1 MDASFDGLGSSPQP
15 ESRMMTNRSR
25 PEEPGTLSL
34 VLDLVRNHTALSQPE
49 IVRLSGLGRTV
60 VARRVSEL
68 KAVGLLEEGALGLS
82 TGGRAPRQ
90 LIFRGDAGVLLVA
103 ELGASSLAVGLAD
116 LTGRLLKDH
125 EEPARVELDGA
136 DPGLT
141 LNRMES
147 LFDDLYEGLPVPRP
161 PIWGIGIGVLGPV
174 DVETARP
181 TQLPVIPGWGDYP
194 IRERFG
200 SRYDAPVWVD
210 NEVNLMALGEYRQG
224 VGKGTDELI
233 FIKVGSGIGA
243 GIITGGR
250 LQRGAQG
257 AAGEVGHITVVEDES
272 VTCWCGNT
280 GCAQELA
287 SGNAIARDAVDAT
300 PHSPYLKQV
309 VANGQLVDARAVAAG
324 AAVGDPTC
332 LELLIRAG
340 RYIGRMAAMLVNI
353 CNPAMIIIGGA
364 VARAG
369 DPFLA
374 AIRQEIYRQ
383 SFPLASR
390 DLRVSLSPLSDRAG
404 LVGAACMVSDEL
416 MSPQHLPAWIDHGSP
431 LGLQRSVYADSRG
444 AGVGT
449 A

>member
-1 MDASFDGLGSSPQP
+1 MP
-15 ESRMMTNRSR
+15 NRSG
-25 PEEPGTLSL
+25 PENPGSLSL
-34 VLDLVRNHTALSQPE
+34 VLDLVRNGTALSQPA
-49 IVRLSGLGRTV
+49 IMRLSGLGRTV
-60 VARRVSEL
+60 VAQRVSEL

-90 LIFRGDAGVLLVA
+90 LIFRGDAAVLLVA
-103 ELGASSLAVGLAD
+103 EIGPTSLAVGLAD

-125 EEPARVELDGA
+125 KEPARVLDDA
-136 DPGLT
+136 DPELT
-141 LNRMES
+141 LSLMET
-147 LFDDLYEGLPVPRP
+147 LFDDLYESLPAPRP
-161 PIWGIGIGVLGPV
+161 PIWGIGIAVLGPV
-174 DVETARP
+174 DAETARP
-181 TQLPVIPGWGDYP
+181 TRLPFMPSWGDYP

-233 FIKVGSGIGA
+233 FIKVDRGIAA

-257 AAGEVGHITVVEDES
+257 AAGEVGHIMVVEDES

-280 GCAQELA
+280 GCVNQLA
-287 SGNAIARDAVDAT
+287 SGDAITRDAVEAA

-309 VANGQLVDARAVAAG
+309 VANGQPADARAVAAG
-324 AAVGDPTC
+324 AAVGDPAC

-340 RYIGRMAAMLVNI
+340 RYIGQIAAILVNV

-374 AIRQEIYRQ
+374 VIRQEIYRR

-390 DLRVSLSPLSDRAG
+390 DLRVSLSPLSETAAR
-404 LVGAACMVSDEL
+404 VGAAFMVSDEL
-416 MSPQHLPAWIDHGSP
+416 MSAQHLPAWIGHGSP
-431 LGLQRSVYADSRG
+431 AGLQGSGYVDSRD
-444 AGVGT
+444 ARVGT

>member
-1 MDASFDGLGSSPQP
+1 
-15 ESRMMTNRSR
+15 MMTSSSR
-25 PEEPGTLSL
+25 PEDPASLSL
-34 VLDLVRNHTALSQPE
+34 VLDLVRNGAARNQPA

-68 KAVGLLEEGALGLS
+68 KAVGLLEEGALDLS

-103 ELGASSLAVGLAD
+103 ELGAASLSVGLAD
-116 LTGRLLKDH
+116 LSGRLLREH
-125 EEPARVELDGA
+125 EEPAPVVD
-136 DPGLT
+136 DPEST
-141 LNRMES
+141 FSRMEW
-147 LFDDLYEGLPVPRP
+147 LFDDLYQGLPEPRP

-174 DVETARP
+174 DAETARP
-181 TQLPVIPGWGDYP
+181 TPLPFMPTWGDYP

-210 NEVNLMALGEYRQG
+210 NEVNLMALGEYRQIT
-224 VGKGTDELI
+224 GKGTDELI
-233 FIKVGSGIGA
+233 FIKVGNSIAA

-257 AAGEVGHITVVEDES
+257 AAGEVGHISVVEDES

-280 GCAQELA
+280 GCVVQLA
-287 SGNAIARDAVDAT
+287 SGLAIERNAVDT
-300 PHSPYLKQV
+300 VPDSPYLKNV
-309 VANGQLVDARAVAAG
+309 VANGEPVDASAVAAG
-324 AAVGDPTC
+324 AAAGDPAC

-340 RYIGRMAAMLVNI
+340 RYIGRMAAILVTV
-353 CNPAMIIIGGA
+353 CNPAAIVIGGTL
-364 VARAG
+364 ARAG

-374 AIRQEIYRQ
+374 VIRQEVYRR

-390 DLRVSLSPLSDRAG
+390 DLRVSLSPLSDSAG
-404 LVGAACMVSDEL
+404 LVGAAFMVSDEL
-416 MSPQHLPAWIDHGSP
+416 MSARSLPAWIDRGTP
-431 LGLQRSVYADSRG
+431 AGLQRSVYADSQAADAR
-444 AGVGT
+444 T

>member
-1 MDASFDGLGSSPQP
+1 
-15 ESRMMTNRSR
+15 MTNRSR
-25 PEEPGTLSL
+25 PEDPGSLSL
-34 VLDLVRNHTALSQPE
+34 VLDLVRNRTALSQPA
-49 IVRLSGLGRTV
+49 IMHRSGLGRTV

-68 KAVGLLEEGALGLS
+68 KAVGLLEEGPLGLS

-90 LIFRGDAGVLLVA
+90 LTFRGNAGVLLVA
-103 ELGASSLAVGLAD
+103 ELGSTSLAVGLAD

-125 EEPARVELDGA
+125 EEPAHVLDDA
-136 DPGLT
+136 DPELT
-141 LNRMES
+141 LSRLES
-147 LFDDLYEGLPVPRP
+147 LFDDLYEGIPAPRP

-174 DVETARP
+174 DAETARP
-181 TQLPVIPGWGDYP
+181 TQLPFMPCWGDYP

-200 SRYDAPVWVD
+200 SRYGVPVWVD

-224 VGKGTDELI
+224 VGEGTDELI
-233 FIKVGSGIGA
+233 FIKVGYGIAA
-243 GIITGGR
+243 GIIAGGR

-272 VTCWCGNT
+272 VACWCGNT
-280 GCAQELA
+280 GCVNQLA
-287 SGNAIARDAVDAT
+287 SGAAITRDAVDAV
-300 PHSPYLKQV
+300 PHSLYLKQV
-309 VANGQLVDARAVAAG
+309 VANGQPVDARAVAAG
-324 AAVGDPTC
+324 AAVGDLTC

-340 RYIGRMAAMLVNI
+340 RYIGRMAAILVNV

-374 AIRQEIYRQ
+374 VIRQEIYRR

-404 LVGAACMVSDEL
+404 LVGAAFMVSDEL
-416 MSPQHLPAWIDHGSP
+416 MSPQHLPAWIDNGSP
-431 LGLQRSVYADSRG
+431 AGLQGSVYADSRG